1 MAFHRTPAELL
12 ADAFSAYVTTWAKER
27 DVDETAQDWLCGL
40 AYWLSM
46 AVSTGHVCLP
56 LEEQP
61 DFDRWPPIADVR
73 ALLFE
78 SGLVGTP
85 DAPGNLPLILDA
97 GNRLYLH
104 RYFAYERTLA
114 RRIQALKTVMPVDT
128 AAARLALDRF
138 FGKAEAKTAD
148 WQRLAAALAMRGC
161 LTIISGGPGTGKT
174 TTVANILA
182 CLLSQQPAQRIM
194 LAAPTGKAAMRML
207 EAIRA
212 QTARFP
218 ADVQAKMPSE
228 AFTLHRLLGMTSTA
242 GVFRH
247 HADNPLLVDTLVV
260 DEASMIDLAM
270 ASHLFNALPAHA
282 RLIMLGDKD
291 QLSAVEAGAVFSEL
305 SADPALTPACRADL
319 ADMTGIPAE
328 AVTPPQA
335 LSDTGLADST
345 VWLNR
350 NFRFTAD
357 SGISQLALAIRDGRI
372 TEAETAL
379 ENAPDGSVTW
389 LSRDTAAALPK
400 GVITFLHENHAAY
413 LDAVAQSPDDPQAV
427 FAAFERF
434 RVLCATRE
442 GAYGVSAVNTL
453 MATYARGRLDIPP
466 RQTWY
471 TGRPVMIMENDY
483 VLRLFN
489 GDIGIVLPGEN
500 GTPMV
505 FFPSDGGD
513 FRAISPARL
522 PAHETA
528 FAMTV
533 HKSQGSEFDA
543 LLILI
548 PPYPTPLITR
558 ELLYTAVTRAR
569 RHVSLVCSEAV
580 LENGILTSVKKH
592 SGLVARLA
600 EEAKKAPL

>member
-1 MAFHRTPAELL
+1 MAFHQTPAQLL
-12 ADAFSAYVTTWAKER
+12 ADAFSAYVVTWAKER
-27 DVDETAQDWLCGL
+27 DVDETTQDWLSGL
-40 AYWLSM
+40 AYWLSR
-46 AVSTGHVCLP
+46 AVSDGHVCLP

-61 DFDRWPPIADVR
+61 DFDRWPPIADIR
-73 ALLFE
+73 AMLFASE
-78 SGLVGTP
+78 LVGTP
-85 DAPGNLPLILDA
+85 EAPGNMPLILDE

-114 RRIQALKTVMPVDT
+114 RRILSLKTAVPMDT
-128 AAARLALDRF
+128 ATARLALDRF
-138 FGKAEAKTAD
+138 FGEADAKAAD
-148 WQRLAAALAMRGC
+148 WQRLAAALAMRGR

-182 CLLSQQPAQRIM
+182 GLLSQNPTQRIM

-212 QTARFP
+212 ATARFP
-218 ADVQAKMPSE
+218 AEVAAMMPSE
-228 AFTLHRLLGMTSTA
+228 AFTLHRLLGMTSRP
-242 GVFRH
+242 GVFRY

-270 ASHLFNALPAHA
+270 ASRLFDALPAHA

-291 QLSAVEAGAVFSEL
+291 QLSAVEAGAIFAEL
-305 SADPALTPACRADL
+305 SADPALTPACVADL
-319 ADMTGIPAE
+319 AAMTGIAAE
-328 AVTPPQA
+328 AVVPPLP
-335 LSDTGLADST
+335 LSATGLADST

-372 TEAETAL
+372 QEAEAAL

-389 LSRDTAAALPK
+389 LSRDTAASLPK
-400 GVITFLHENHAAY
+400 DVIAFLHDRYAAY
-413 LDAVAQSPDDPQAV
+413 LDTVATSPHEPQAV
-427 FAAFERF
+427 FDAFERF

-453 MATYARGRLDIPP
+453 MATHAKSRLDMPP

-471 TGRPVMIMENDY
+471 AGRPVMIMENDY
-483 VLRLFN
+483 VMRLFN
-489 GDIGIVLPGEN
+489 GDIGIVLPDEKGA
-500 GTPMV
+500 PMV
-505 FFPSDGGD
+505 FFPSDAGG
-513 FRAISPARL
+513 FRAISPLRL

-533 HKSQGSEFDA
+533 HKSQGSEFEA

-548 PPYPTPLITR
+548 PPYHSPLITR

-569 RHVSLVCSEAV
+569 RHVSLVCSADV
-580 LENGILTSVKKH
+580 LESGILTSVKKH

-600 EEAKKAPL
+600 EEANGQ